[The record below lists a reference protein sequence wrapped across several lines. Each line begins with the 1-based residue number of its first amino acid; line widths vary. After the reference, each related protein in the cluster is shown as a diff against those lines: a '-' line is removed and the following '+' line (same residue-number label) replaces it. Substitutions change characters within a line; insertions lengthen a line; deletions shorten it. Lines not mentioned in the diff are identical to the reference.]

1 MSQRILLAIQT
12 CGEIDGDGDPQDYG
26 NEEGPE
32 DEGDAYEL
40 VSGGSEDLNFN
51 VLNYSLTGSM

>member
-1 MSQRILLAIQT
+1 M
-12 CGEIDGDGDPQDYG
+12 CGEIDGDGEPQEYG

-32 DEGDAYEL
+32 DEGEAYEL